1 MQRPAL
7 DRDPV
12 HQSPFTLMI
21 IQSDNTATDMVFSR
35 VGGPAH
41 VNDLMRQMGFSTINA
56 TGDVGS
62 FLSEYLAYH
71 VAWYRDHT
79 ADHAA
84 DRRCLL
90 AGHTH
95 VGIDVDPGDGA
106 RAVAL
111 QLDEVIHVLQT
122 PSSLA

>member
-1 MQRPAL
+1 MAAIRNA
-7 DRDPV
+7 
-12 HQSPFTLMI
+12 
-21 IQSDNTATDMVFSR
+21 
-35 VGGPAH
+35 
-41 VNDLMRQMGFSTINA
+41 VNQHYGAGRLVASINA

-62 FLSEYLAYH
+62 FLSEYMAYH

-79 ADHAA
+79 MDHAA

-95 VGIDVDPGDGA
+95 VGIDVDAGDGA

-111 QLDEVIHVLQT
+111 QLDELIRVL
-122 PSSLA
+122 PALPSLA